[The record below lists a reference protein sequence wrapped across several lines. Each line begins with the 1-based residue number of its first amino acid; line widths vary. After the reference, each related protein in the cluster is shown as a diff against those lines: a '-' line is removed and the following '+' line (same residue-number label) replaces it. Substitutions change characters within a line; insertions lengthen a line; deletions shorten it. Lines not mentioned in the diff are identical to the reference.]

1 MSGKKLRPGAGQGL
15 QILGS
20 RSRPG
25 IWSAGARSL
34 TLAVVLNGLLTA
46 CSGETGGSDVV
57 GPSPAPPP
65 APPPP
70 AAPPLPAVSTND
82 SVQASDPVPA
92 ALEVVAHVS
101 ARSSTSRHGAAGNV
115 ADEVSYVSFPPMTV
129 QTTRD
134 SARIRNPAAE
144 AEVTA
149 PLFRGGL
156 DPVAVPA
163 TVGDSLDIWIF
174 DDDTVAVR
182 FVAETPPLK
191 APNVV
196 RSVPARGETSVPLN
210 AKVVVILS
218 EPADPATV
226 SPANFQLLLDGVT
239 IPAEVTAE
247 GRGFI
252 IHIAPAEPLERFTEY
267 EVRISDQIRDLSGDR
282 MDAGVSFGFTTG
294 SPAAGKIAY
303 DRMEF
308 TSSPGGSPEQRPRA
322 IFVVEADGSD
332 IRRISREPEQGY
344 HDTAPEWSPDGTKIA
359 FQRKILW
366 AGPASIWVM
375 DGDGR
380 NAVQLTDT
388 PLRDDTGPTWS
399 GDGTE
404 IAYLSWGDDGGRIM
418 LMNADGT
425 NPRYLATPS
434 GWSPDISPDGTKV
447 LFVSYE
453 LGDWDPYCRVEE
465 LYNCAIYV
473 VNTDG
478 SGLTQIE
485 PELGNYPRWS
495 PDGSKIAFVKNI
507 RMGSEGEID
516 LSTLYVMNADG
527 SDATPVVSDRIVS
540 PDWSPD
546 GSRITYESAERYPSL
561 RGAIVTVY
569 VDGTGW
575 TTVVPHDYPNSNGHP
590 SWAP

>member
-1 MSGKKLRPGAGQGL
+1 
-15 QILGS
+15 
-20 RSRPG
+20 
-25 IWSAGARSL
+25 
-34 TLAVVLNGLLTA
+34 
-46 CSGETGGSDVV
+46 
-57 GPSPAPPP
+57 
-65 APPPP
+65 
-70 AAPPLPAVSTND
+70 VSTND
-82 SVQASDPVPA
+82 SVQVSDPVLA
-92 ALEVVAHVS
+92 ALDVVADVS
-101 ARSSTSRHGAAGNV
+101 ARSSTSPRGAAGNA
-115 ADEVSYVSFPPMTV
+115 ADEVAYVSFPPMTV

-149 PLFRGGL
+149 VLFRGGL

-182 FVAETPPLK
+182 FVAEVPPLK
-191 APNVV
+191 PPNVV
-196 RSVPARGETSVPLN
+196 RSVPSRGETSVPLN

-226 SPANFQLLLDGVT
+226 SPATFQLLLDGVT

-267 EVRISDQIRDLSGDR
+267 EVRISDQIRDLSGNRLDPS
-282 MDAGVSFGFTTG
+282 VSFRFTTG
-294 SPAAGKIAY
+294 SPAAGRIAY
-303 DRMEF
+303 DRIEF
-308 TSSPGGSPEQRPRA
+308 TSTSGGRPGQQWTA
-322 IFVVEADGSD
+322 IFTVNADGSD
-332 IRRISREPEQGY
+332 IRRVSPEQGY
-344 HDTAPEWSPDGTKIA
+344 HDSSPEWSPDGTKIA
-359 FQRKILW
+359 FQRQTS
-366 AGPASIWVM
+366 GPASIWVM

-380 NAVQLTDT
+380 NAVQLTDS
-388 PLRDDTGPTWS
+388 PLRDDSGPTWS
-399 GDGTE
+399 GDGTA

-453 LGDWDPYCRVEE
+453 PGDWDPYCRVEE
-465 LYNCAIYV
+465 FYNCAIFV

-507 RMGSEGEID
+507 RMGSQGEID

-546 GSRITYESAERYPSL
+546 GSQITYESQERFPSM

-575 TTVVPHDYPNSNGHP
+575 TTVVPVDYPNWNGHP